1 MWIKLVSMTA
11 LFTICVNVL
20 IKLVF
25 SGLNRKK
32 TILLIQNGFMIMN
45 SRGVPKEV
53 VEMKVQYSSREKI

>member
-1 MWIKLVSMTA
+1 MTA

>member
-1 MWIKLVSMTA
+1 MWVKLVSMTA

-32 TILLIQNGFMIMN
+32 SILLFQNGFMIMN
-45 SRGVPKEV
+45 SRSVPKEV
-53 VEMKVQYSSREKI
+53 VEMKVQYTCREKI

>member
-1 MWIKLVSMTA
+1 MTA

-53 VEMKVQYSSREKI
+53 VEMKV

>member
-1 MWIKLVSMTA
+1 MTA

-32 TILLIQNGFMIMN
+32 TILLIQNDFMIMN
-45 SRGVPKEV
+45 SWGVPKEV

>member
-1 MWIKLVSMTA
+1 MTA
-11 LFTICVNVL
+11 LFTICVNVF

-53 VEMKVQYSSREKI
+53 VEMKV

>member
-1 MWIKLVSMTA
+1 MTA

-45 SRGVPKEV
+45 SWGVPKEV
-53 VEMKVQYSSREKI
+53 VEMKVQYTCRIWYNETY